1 MSPHDEAIESISG
14 YWIHFLWS
22 AATCRVGNQVITNHP
37 RILRQE
43 EGGET
48 GRGMSYGR
56 GTLTVRHWSWEL
68 QLAGGRVMIMERA
81 GHHLS
86 ACSSSSNDSGFYL
99 FNLSLIAGVWF
110 EFQLSYVTEGQFLS
124 MLWKKHSMGPLN
136 GNFFKSSR
144 SISKIFPLLMTKWWS
159 QLWQG
164 IPLTPGA
171 GLRHAGDIGH
181 PHHRHHRVPGD
192 RYQNSWY
199 SVDII
204 QHGQAGLVSAH

>member
-1 MSPHDEAIESISG
+1 MELKSSRLECAKVNYPWINLGSDLDRVNVNRAADNSHQSPSLNSLNPNTSPMMTGSDEAIESISG

-56 GTLTVRHWSWEL
+56 GTLTVEHWSWEL

-86 ACSSSSNDSGFYL
+86 ACSSFSNDSLFYL
-99 FNLSLIAGVWF
+99 CNSL
-110 EFQLSYVTEGQFLS
+110 
-124 MLWKKHSMGPLN
+124 
-136 GNFFKSSR
+136 
-144 SISKIFPLLMTKWWS
+144 
-159 QLWQG
+159 
-164 IPLTPGA
+164 
-171 GLRHAGDIGH
+171 
-181 PHHRHHRVPGD
+181 
-192 RYQNSWY
+192 
-199 SVDII
+199 
-204 QHGQAGLVSAH
+204 

>member
-1 MSPHDEAIESISG
+1 MELKSSRLECAKVNYPWINLGSDLDRLNVNRAADNDHHSPSLNVSVQTRVPWWLG
-14 YWIHFLWS
+14 LMRRLNPYPVYWIHFLWS

-124 MLWKKHSMGPLN
+124 MLWK
-136 GNFFKSSR
+136 
-144 SISKIFPLLMTKWWS
+144 SI
-159 QLWQG
+159 LWD
-164 IPLTPGA
+164 L
-171 GLRHAGDIGH
+171 
-181 PHHRHHRVPGD
+181 
-192 RYQNSWY
+192 
-199 SVDII
+199 
-204 QHGQAGLVSAH
+204 